1 MPISKIR
8 RQSDIHLG
16 MLITR
21 CARVLRF
28 PESENH
34 VRVKPQTG
42 TVMLRIN
49 DSDLGVRVM
58 GKHRAFTALSV
69 VTKYNLM

>member
-1 MPISKIR
+1 MPILKIR

-16 MLITR
+16 MLI
-21 CARVLRF
+21 ARVLRF
-28 PESENH
+28 PESKDH

-49 DSDLGVRVM
+49 DSDLAVRVM
-58 GKHRAFTALSV
+58 GKQRAFAALSV
-69 VTKYNLM
+69 VTKHDLMDTN

>member
-8 RQSDIHLG
+8 RQSNIHLG

-28 PESENH
+28 PESEDH

-42 TVMLRIN
+42 TVMMRIN
-49 DSDLGVRVM
+49 DSDLAVRVM
-58 GKHRAFTALSV
+58 GKQRAFAALPA
-69 VTKYNLM
+69 VTKHNLM